1 MAHIVTCIY
10 CKSKFDRDKMPF
22 IQVSP
27 RRYAHKECSMT
38 EDEKKTQEEKD
49 KEELEQYILTLL
61 NESYISPRVRKQL
74 KQYVEEYKYTYSGI
88 HKALIYFYEIKGNPA
103 AKANGGIGIVPYVY
117 KDAFNY
123 HYKLW
128 LAQQKNENKIVQEYV
143 PNIKEIIIPRPER
156 KVKKRKLFTFLDEI
170 EVEG

>member
-1 MAHIVTCIY
+1 MRFENKVAVITGAAVGIG
-10 CKSKFDRDKMPF
+10 KGAAVKFALEGAKVVAID
-22 IQVSP
+22 I
-27 RRYAHKECSMT
+27 
-38 EDEKKTQEEKD
+38 D
-49 KEELEQYILTLL
+49 KEKLEKYILELL
-61 NESYISPRVRKQL
+61 GEEYISPRVRKQMNTFI
-74 KQYVEEYKYTYSGI
+74 EEYKFTYSGI